1 MQLLSYLLVSTVTL
15 SFAAGSE
22 ERNLPSVGDLV
33 SGFRTNYHSFP
44 TLRILWARKHEM
56 MDASFKRSEHAAEK
70 YRKESNDA
78 SKTPPERA
86 MSLRL
91 YENAKNVLTNPV
103 LRKPSIIFQ
112 EFRTDRSSYQMRRF
126 NASDES
132 DLPSG
137 YSFSKR
143 LPADPLNLQTVLAHT
158 RITAYDQSTSEFT
171 FWMGRREG
179 RDYYQAEIGRK
190 NMGDSQ
196 GFFPPLGHD
205 SDNRGGIL
213 NELDAF
219 FVRPTSQMRVI
230 RTEIKEGVETYVLE
244 HREEYKLAPD
254 FLTRELPRELIAKF
268 PGKLQLYA
276 ITTAWVDAKRGF
288 LPLRIEKTA
297 AFFYDGRRLG
307 PPPQLAEL
315 LTVFK
320 VQKIGGGGWYPMKG
334 RVCLF
339 NEDPEWTK
347 GPNSMEMLLDN
358 RFHSIPHVIVNMTS
372 WDIHNIETISDTKDM
387 FTFNLPNNTE
397 YYDNNLK
404 KFLFKG
410 DQKAYNDK
418 VLRHRNVPQR

>member
-1 MQLLSYLLVSTVTL
+1 MSTLSF
-15 SFAAGSE
+15 SFAAGSDE
-22 ERNLPSVGDLV
+22 QNLPSAGDLV
-33 SGFRTNYHSFP
+33 SGFRTNYHAFP
-44 TLRILWARKHEM
+44 ALRILWARKQEM
-56 MDASFKRSEHAAEK
+56 TDAWFKRSENAAEK

-86 MSLRL
+86 RALRL
-91 YENAKNVLTNPV
+91 SENAKNVLTNPV
-103 LRKPSIIFQ
+103 LRKPTIILQ
-112 EFRTDRSSYQMRRF
+112 EFRTDRSSYQACRF
-126 NASDES
+126 NASVES

-158 RITAYDQSTSEFT
+158 RITAYDHSTSQFT
-171 FWMGRREG
+171 YWMGRREG

-190 NMGDSQ
+190 NMGDSE

-205 SDNRGGIL
+205 SDARGGTL

-219 FVRPTSQMRVI
+219 FARATSQMRVI
-230 RTEIKEGVETYVLE
+230 RTEVKEGVETYVLE
-244 HREEYKLAPD
+244 HGEEFKLAPD
-254 FLTRELPRELIAKF
+254 FLARELPEELIAKF

-307 PPPQLAEL
+307 PPPQSAEL

-320 VQKIGGGGWYPMKG
+320 VQKIDGGGWYPMKG

-339 NEDPEWTK
+339 SEDPEWTK

-358 RFHSIPHVIVNMTS
+358 RFHNIPHVIVKMTS
-372 WDIHNIETISDTKDM
+372 WDIHNIEIISDLKDM
-387 FTFNLPNNTE
+387 FKVDFPNDTE
-397 YYDNNLK
+397 YYDDNLK

-410 DQKAYNDK
+410 DQKAYDDK